1 MDLLESSAKTR
12 YAKAPSSLPGTM
24 VLVHT
29 LARGNKTI
37 DKDIIF
43 NYYVKGDIYD
53 RNCNADI
60 FARMVSYLVIDFTI
74 YSFTEILQIKERTL
88 WR

>member
-12 YAKAPSSLPGTM
+12 YAKVPSPESAGWSLRI
-24 VLVHT
+24 T
-29 LARGNKTI
+29 LHGGNKTI
-37 DKDIIF
+37 DKDAIF

-60 FARMVSYLVIDFTI
+60 FAYMVSYLAIDFTI
-74 YSFTEILQIKERTL
+74 YSFAEILQIKEQTL